1 MEKITNNDD
10 GTYGVKY
17 KGSNLIIRRDLED
30 IYMDEPLGAY
40 VDMHGKH
47 TLPIEFLELSND
59 HERNKRILD
68 CVGSKEYNGKK
79 LAFAK
84 GIGICQDCTG
94 PNGTFTAYIE
104 GTWTDSVEDPSN
116 AAINKERMEERK
128 KALALAKSD
137 LDLTNEEDKKKYN
150 SIILA
155 LYEEFRPVNNMIE
168 VKKERTVQEPGMSG
182 ISQVETIGVAV
193 VYQEEL
199 DKHKDV
205 NVQEQTALYM
215 RAMEAI
221 NRWGLQRLSLESI
234 NGVDVTYDHVCS
246 EYVND
251 GEYIEE
257 FLESIADQLTV
268 NDKGVMDL
276 QVEGIKRAL
285 SNAKKDVTSNQAE
298 AIALQAKLEDLG

>member
-1 MEKITNNDD
+1 MKNITNNDD
-10 GTYGVKY
+10 GTYGVQY
-17 KGSNLIIRRDLED
+17 KGSNLIIRADHEV
-30 IYMDEPLGAY
+30 YMDEPLGAY

-68 CVGSKEYNGKK
+68 CVESKEYNGKK

-84 GIGICQDCTG
+84 GVGQCSDCTG
-94 PNGTFTAYIE
+94 PHGTLTAYIE
-104 GTWTDSVEDPSN
+104 GTVTDYVNDPSIDIDYRN
-116 AAINKERMEERK
+116 RK
-128 KALALAKSD
+128 DEHARELAKAKSD
-137 LDLTNEEDKKKYN
+137 LDLTNEEDRRKYN
-150 SIILA
+150 RRLLA
-155 LYEEFRPVNNMIE
+155 LHEKFRPADHMIE
-168 VKKERTVQEPGMSG
+168 VKRERTVYDPGMSG

-205 NVQEQTALYM
+205 NLQEQTALYM